1 MQNPE
6 ISICLSSDNNYTQHL
21 AATISSILKT
31 KNPNDKINIYIL
43 DGGISTQNKQ
53 NLSFFE
59 KKYDCKITYLSPD
72 TTKLNNCT
80 ISKSDYISLATYY
93 RLLIPELIQN
103 EDRIIYLD
111 CDIIVRHSLFDLYN
125 KDFKTNLV
133 LGVEDVSSCDHAKRL
148 NVKKYI
154 NAGVL
159 LLNLKQ
165 MREENTL
172 QKILDWLSNNQD
184 KIDCH
189 DQDVINASINDRI
202 EYIEDIYNTQ
212 VRRKNLNRFEKLK
225 DPTVLHF
232 ISPKKPWSLYKP
244 INSTPWA
251 REYFEALKDT
261 PWEDFI
267 YEYKKQSIKYLI
279 PNLLYPTG
287 IFKNI
292 LRTIFSIKNSHD
304 RQYKIL
310 TIFGIEIRKHKIK
323 D

>member
-1 MQNPE
+1 MKKVFA
-6 ISICLSSDNNYTQHL
+6 IIALL
-21 AATISSILKT
+21 AVSLMFLTACSSIVLLNESLKYEMFYESLKAT
-31 KNPNDKINIYIL
+31 FYVDIGNDEVEYIDYDLNIYGRDKEL
-43 DGGISTQNKQ
+43 LHKEHY
-53 NLSFFE
+53 E
-59 KKYDCKITYLSPD
+59 KVELYKGDNGKYY
-72 TTKLNNCT
+72 
-80 ISKSDYISLATYY
+80 
-93 RLLIPELIQN
+93 
-103 EDRIIYLD
+103 
-111 CDIIVRHSLFDLYN
+111 V
-125 KDFKTNLV
+125 KDFSCYYPVELV
-133 LGVEDVSSCDHAKRL
+133 
-148 NVKKYI
+148 
-154 NAGVL
+154 
-159 LLNLKQ
+159 
-165 MREENTL
+165 
-172 QKILDWLSNNQD
+172 NNQD

-202 EYIEDIYNTQ
+202 EYIEDIYNAQ